1 MIRKFI
7 RKLSRKFNKKG
18 LGNSDV
24 SLFKK
29 FSLPQKFSMPVNC
42 ALPLLL
48 IFGLSF
54 SAVDI
59 PKVQAAYKS
68 NSDTETEI
76 FDYIENRRRERRA
89 NQLTPEQEKLLA
101 DIEEHKNQL
110 PGEIVEGKVPIAF
123 EGDDL
128 TYNAATGEFIATG
141 KVDIIQL
148 DGYRFQS
155 DEVKGNVK
163 DQEVRVEDRGHMMQL
178 TPGAPR
184 VTLDG
189 YNMIY
194 NYGTKTGTTDYAEG
208 KAGEYYITGKRFEFY
223 PDHLVVYEGT
233 QTKCGAHVP
242 DYHVSADRLE
252 IWPEQIM
259 RMYNVKFWIK
269 DRLVGTK
276 AYEERKIEDEGR
288 PYFPRVGYSS
298 DSGAYIEDTFEIP
311 IIDNVRGVI
320 NAHIETKHGVRS
332 SAEIQ
337 YENRGLDM
345 RLLYG
350 FYYDSNSKWIRKSPS
365 LLTNYSRHFGGLPL
379 SYKLEYEVGNW
390 RSDEVASTHHKFEA
404 ALYHDPIIIDKK
416 YILLLNTSYTF
427 TRDNVKSPEDRGNST
442 VRGMNYDIKLAREF
456 DDRFAAFIG
465 YKYTKNNSQNSL
477 YEYEN
482 PDDYSGKF
490 VAGMSY
496 QVTPKDRFV
505 IGLKYS
511 TESGH
516 LADVDY
522 YWYRDL
528 HCSTAVLRWRAK
540 RKKVEFHWQFTPW

>member
-7 RKLSRKFNKKG
+7 KKLSKKFNKKG
-18 LGNSDV
+18 LGNSGA
-24 SLFKK
+24 SLF
-29 FSLPQKFSMPVNC
+29 QKFALPVNS
-42 ALPLLL
+42 ALPFLL

-54 SAVDI
+54 STVDI
-59 PKVQAAYKS
+59 PKAQAAYKS
-68 NSDTETEI
+68 TSDTDADI

-89 NQLTPEQEKLLA
+89 NQLTPDQEKLLA

-110 PGEIVEGKVPIAF
+110 SAEIVEGKVPVAF

-128 TYNAATGEFIATG
+128 VYNSATGEFIATG

-155 DEVKGNVK
+155 DEVSGNIK
-163 DQEVRVEDRGHMMQL
+163 DQEVRVENRGRMLQLMQ
-178 TPGAPR
+178 GAPR

-189 YNMIY
+189 YNMVY
-194 NYGTKTGTTDYAEG
+194 NYGTKIGTMDYAEG
-208 KAGEYYITGKRFEFY
+208 KSGEYYITGKRFEFY

-233 QTKCGAHVP
+233 QTKCGAKLP
-242 DYHVSADRLE
+242 DYHVSADRME
-252 IWPEQIM
+252 IWPEQII

-276 AYEERKIEDEGR
+276 EYEERKMEEPER

-311 IIDNVRGVI
+311 ITDNLRGVI
-320 NAHIETKHGVRS
+320 NAHIETKKGVRS
-332 SAEIQ
+332 NVELQ
-337 YENRGLDM
+337 YANRGLDM

-350 FYYDSNSKWIRKSPS
+350 YYYDSNSKWIKKAPG
-365 LLTNYSRHFGGLPL
+365 LLTTYNQHFGGLPL
-379 SYKLEYEVGNW
+379 SYKLEYEVGKW
-390 RSDEVASTHHKFEA
+390 SSEDAASNHHKFEA

-416 YILLLNTSYTF
+416 YILMLQTSYTI
-427 TRDNVKSPEDRGNST
+427 TRDEVKSPEDRGDTT
-442 VRGMNYDIKLAREF
+442 VKGMNYDVKLGREF
-456 DDRFAAFIG
+456 DDRFAAYVG

-482 PDDYSGKF
+482 PDSYSGKF
-490 VAGMSY
+490 VAGISY
-496 QVTPKDRFV
+496 QLTPKDRV
-505 IGLKYS
+505 VVGLKYS

-516 LADVDY
+516 LEDVDY